1 MPFHILLQTIKHVH
15 YARISSFAVYKTTR
29 SMPSVLVKSLLNILK
44 HCRLVNSCEKQDAQ
58 ITVAVM
64 TEDMGKN
71 LK

>member
-1 MPFHILLQTIKHVH
+1 MPFHILLQTIKHEH
-15 YARISSFAVYKTTR
+15 YARISLAVYKTTR